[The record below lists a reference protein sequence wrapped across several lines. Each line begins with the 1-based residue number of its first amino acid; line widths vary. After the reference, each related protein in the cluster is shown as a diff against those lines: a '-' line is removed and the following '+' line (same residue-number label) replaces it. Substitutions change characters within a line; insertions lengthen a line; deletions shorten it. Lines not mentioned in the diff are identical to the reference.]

1 MIHPPPFVWPTI
13 TGRCWPGI
21 HSWSTR
27 EKSSQKGMVY
37 IWEKTVFSG
46 KLGKGTMTLKLEEIM
61 ENNR

>member
-1 MIHPPPFVWPTI
+1 MIHPPPFICPTI

-27 EKSSQKGMVY
+27 EQSSQKGMVS
-37 IWEKTVFSG
+37 IWENTIFSG
-46 KLGKGTMTLKLEEIM
+46 KFGKAAMTPKLETIM